1 MELKDVKTAEDF
13 EKLDPKTKRKYQWIG
28 AAIALVVIVF
38 GIKLCSP
45 TQGTYEEGWQDIYI
59 VGLDPENTWL
69 NLKQW
74 GFKVKMDFDN
84 EWGNTWT
91 CTRED
96 LGITYTV
103 VIYSPKHETK
113 AQNITMTIQ
122 VEPGIVDISNGK
134 QLAEK
139 VATVPYDLA
148 NVELAKTFIQEH
160 YNSKSATLII
170 GDAKFTIEAP
180 SYTTRV
186 LKIEKHI

>member
-13 EKLDPKTKRKYQWIG
+13 EKLDPKTKKKFQWMG
-28 AAIALVVIVF
+28 AIIAVVFIIF
-38 GIKLCSP
+38 GLKLCSP
-45 TQGTYEEGWQDIYI
+45 TQETFEDGWQDTYI
-59 VGLDPENTWL
+59 IGLDPENTWL

-74 GFKVKMDFDN
+74 GFKVKMYFDD

-96 LGITYTV
+96 LGITHTV
-103 VIYSPKHETK
+103 VIYSPKYETK

-122 VEPGIVDISNGK
+122 VDPEIVDISNGK
-134 QLAEK
+134 QFAET
-139 VATVPYDLA
+139 VATVPYDSA
-148 NVELAKTFIQEH
+148 NVELAKTFIEEN

-170 GDAKFTIEAP
+170 GDARFTIEAP